1 MSNCKGKKTKIEPFK
16 IRNLLRTEIYMN
28 KRITKDIDLFI
39 HDGFVVAGL
48 RLLFSWPILA
58 SPFVGSSL
66 RAQEGFEEKRVNI
79 VNHLG
84 SIL

>member
-1 MSNCKGKKTKIEPFK
+1 MSNCKGKKTKIEPFE

-48 RLLFSWPILA
+48 
-58 SPFVGSSL
+58 SSL
-66 RAQEGFEEKRVNI
+66 GLSSPLLIIITQTISETKK
-79 VNHLG
+79 
-84 SIL
+84 